1 VNPAP
6 ADGDAAAG
14 PSRADAAPS
23 PAGRAPTPWQTY
35 KRLLGYAMPYRWLLL
50 LAATGMVVEAGAAA
64 AFTSLMEPMV
74 DQTFVAHN
82 PDVRWTLP
90 LAILGLF
97 VLRGVAT
104 WITDVGMARS
114 GRSVVRDLRTTV
126 LAKYLW
132 LPTERFD
139 REPVAALV
147 SRLNYDTEQVTQA
160 TSEALKVVVTDTLT
174 IIALLGVMLYQSVRV
189 TLAMLVVAPL
199 IAGISGYV
207 GKRYRRINR
216 GIQTGVASMAQAA
229 EEVLSAQQEVKI
241 YGAQAFE
248 AERYRALAERNLRL
262 NLKVEATRASASS
275 VVQVLA
281 AVALAVIL
289 VVAGREAAAGR
300 MTAGSFVA
308 LMMAMMALI
317 PSLKRITNIQSAV
330 QRGIAAAER
339 LFALLD
345 EPDEIDRGRT
355 PLVRARGEIEFR
367 DVSLRYAGQSTPA
380 LEGVSFRAVPGTV
393 TAIVGRSGSGKSTL
407 IRLLPR
413 FYEPSDGTILLDGRP
428 LDDYPL
434 ADLRRQIAL
443 VGQQVMLF
451 DDSIAANIAY
461 GRAEHDAAALRRV
474 ADAANASEFI
484 DRLPDGLGATIGEN
498 GGLLSGGQRQ
508 RIAIARAM
516 LKDAPVLVL
525 DEATAALDNESER
538 LVQDA
543 LNHLIPDR
551 TTLVIA
557 HRLSTIEHADQV
569 LVLDGGRLVEQGRHE
584 DLLARGGLY
593 AHLHRM
599 QFREDGAS
607 VAAAVTRDR

>member
-1 VNPAP
+1 V
-6 ADGDAAAG
+6 
-14 PSRADAAPS
+14 SVAAPS
-23 PAGRAPTPWQTY
+23 PWRTY
-35 KRLLGYAMPYRWLLL
+35 RRLLGYARPYRWLL
-50 LAATGMVVEAGAAA
+50 AAAGLGMTIEAGAAA

-82 PDVRWTLP
+82 PAVRWSLP
-90 LAILGLF
+90 LAIVGLF
-97 VLRGVAT
+97 VLRGLAT
-104 WITDVGMARS
+104 WVTDVGMARS
-114 GRSVVRDLRTTV
+114 GRSVVRDLRV
-126 LAKYLW
+126 AVMSKYLR
-132 LPTERFD
+132 LPSERFD
-139 REPVAALV
+139 REPVASLV

-160 TSEALKVVVTDTLT
+160 TSEAIKVVVTDSLT
-174 IIALLGVMLYQSVRV
+174 IVALLGVMIYQSPRV

-207 GKRYRRINR
+207 GSRYRRINR
-216 GIQTGVASMAQAA
+216 GIQSGVANMAQAA
-229 EEVLSAQQEVKI
+229 EEVLSGQQEVKI
-241 YGAQAFE
+241 YGAREFE
-248 AERYRALAERNLRL
+248 EARYRGLAERNLRL

-275 VVQVLA
+275 VVQMLA

-345 EPDEIDRGRT
+345 EADEPDHGTR
-355 PLVRARGEIEFR
+355 PLARARGEIVF
-367 DVSLRYAGQSTPA
+367 DNVSVHYPGQPMPA
-380 LEGVSFRAVPGTV
+380 LDGVSFRARPGTV

-413 FYEPSDGTILLDGRP
+413 FYAPSSGRVLLDGVALEEFR
-428 LDDYPL
+428 LE
-434 ADLRRQIAL
+434 DLRRQIAL

-451 DDSIAANIAY
+451 DDSVAANIAY
-461 GRAEHDAAALRRV
+461 GRDGSDPGALQRAAE
-474 ADAANASEFI
+474 AANASEFI
-484 DRLPDGLGATIGEN
+484 ARLPQGMDTPIGEN

-516 LKDAPVLVL
+516 LKDAPILVL

-538 LVQDA
+538 LVQEA
-543 LNHLIPDR
+543 FAHLIPDR

-569 LVLDGGRLVEQGRHE
+569 LVLDQGRLVEQGTHAE
-584 DLLARGGLY
+584 LLARGGLY
-593 AHLHRM
+593 AHLHRS
-599 QFREDGAS
+599 QFREEAQ
-607 VAAAVTRDR
+607 AR

>member
-1 VNPAP
+1 M
-6 ADGDAAAG
+6 
-14 PSRADAAPS
+14 
-23 PAGRAPTPWQTY
+23 
-35 KRLLGYAMPYRWLLL
+35 L
-50 LAATGMVVEAGAAA
+50 VEAGAAA
-64 AFTSLMEPMV
+64 AFTSLMKPMV
-74 DQTFVAHN
+74 DETFVAHN
-82 PDVRWTLP
+82 AAVRWSLP
-90 LAILGLF
+90 LAIVGLF
-97 VLRGVAT
+97 VLRGLAT
-104 WITDVGMARS
+104 WVTDVGMARS
-114 GRSVVRDLRTTV
+114 GRSVVRDLRTIV
-126 LAKYLW
+126 LSKYLR
-132 LPTERFD
+132 LPSARFD

-160 TSEALKVVVTDTLT
+160 TSEAIKVVVTDSLT
-174 IIALLGVMLYQSVRV
+174 IVSLLGVMLYQSVRV
-189 TLAMLVVAPL
+189 TMAMLVVAPL

-216 GIQTGVASMAQAA
+216 GIQSGVASMAQAA

-241 YGAQAFE
+241 YGAQEFE
-248 AERYRALAERNLRL
+248 SARYRGLAERNLRL

-275 VVQVLA
+275 IVQMLA

-339 LFALLD
+339 LFALID
-345 EPDEIDRGRT
+345 EPDEPDAGRE
-355 PLVRARGEIEFR
+355 PLARARGELVFE
-367 DVSLRYAGQSTPA
+367 DVSLRYDGQLAPA
-380 LEGVSFRAVPGTV
+380 LDRVSFTARPGTV

-413 FYEPSDGTILLDGRP
+413 FYEPSGGRVLLDGRP
-428 LDDYPL
+428 LSDYRL

-451 DDSIAANIAY
+451 DDSVAANIAY
-461 GRAEHDAAALRRV
+461 GRADVDPAALAAV

-484 DRLPDGLGATIGEN
+484 QRLPQGLDTPIGEK
-498 GGLLSGGQRQ
+498 GTLLSGGQRQ
-508 RIAIARAM
+508 RVAIARAM
-516 LKDAPVLVL
+516 LKDAPILVL

-569 LVLDGGRLVEQGRHE
+569 LVLDHGRLVEQGTHLE
-584 DLLARGGLY
+584 LLARDGLY

-599 QFREDGAS
+599 QFREDAGA
-607 VAAAVTRDR
+607 AP

>member
-1 VNPAP
+1 M
-6 ADGDAAAG
+6 
-14 PSRADAAPS
+14 
-23 PAGRAPTPWQTY
+23 
-35 KRLLGYAMPYRWLLL
+35 K
-50 LAATGMVVEAGAAA
+50 
-64 AFTSLMEPMV
+64 PMV

-82 PDVRWTLP
+82 PAVRWSLP
-90 LAILGLF
+90 LAIVGLF
-97 VLRGVAT
+97 VLRGLAT
-104 WITDVGMARS
+104 WITDVGMARA
-114 GRSVVRDLRTTV
+114 GRSVVRDLRTIV
-126 LAKYLW
+126 LSKYLR
-132 LPTERFD
+132 LPNARFD

-160 TSEALKVVVTDTLT
+160 TSEAIKVVVTDTMT
-174 IIALLGVMLYQSVRV
+174 IVALLAVMLYQSVLV
-189 TLAMLVVAPL
+189 TMAMLVVAPL

-207 GKRYRRINR
+207 GARYRRINR

-248 AERYRALAERNLRL
+248 SARYRGLAERNLRL

-275 VVQVLA
+275 IVQMLA

-289 VVAGREAAAGR
+289 VVAGREASLGR
-300 MTAGSFVA
+300 MSAGSFVA

-339 LFALLD
+339 LFAVID
-345 EPDEIDRGRT
+345 EPDEPDAGT
-355 PLVRARGEIEFR
+355 VPLARARGDLVFE
-367 DVSLRYAGQSTPA
+367 DVSMRYDGQPTPA
-380 LEGVSFRAVPGTV
+380 LDRVSFRASPGTV

-413 FYEPSDGTILLDGRP
+413 FYEPTGGRLLLDGRP
-428 LDDYPL
+428 LAEYRL

-451 DDSIAANIAY
+451 DDSVAANIAY
-461 GRAEHDAAALRRV
+461 GQAEADPAALARV

-484 DRLPDGLGATIGEN
+484 ARLPQGLDTPIGEN
-498 GGLLSGGQRQ
+498 GTLLSGGQRQ
-508 RIAIARAM
+508 RVAIARAM
-516 LKDAPVLVL
+516 LKDAPILVL

-569 LVLDGGRLVEQGRHE
+569 LVLDHGRLVEQGTHAE
-584 DLLARGGLY
+584 LLARDGLY

-599 QFREDGAS
+599 QFREDA
-607 VAAAVTRDR
+607 VAP

>member
-1 VNPAP
+1 MAI
-6 ADGDAAAG
+6 
-14 PSRADAAPS
+14 
-23 PAGRAPTPWQTY
+23 
-35 KRLLGYAMPYRWLLL
+35 
-50 LAATGMVVEAGAAA
+50 EAGAAA

-82 PDVRWTLP
+82 PAVRWSLP
-90 LAILGLF
+90 LAIVGLF
-97 VLRGVAT
+97 VLRGLAT
-104 WITDVGMARS
+104 WVTDVGMARS
-114 GRSVVRDLRTTV
+114 GRSVVRDLRV
-126 LAKYLW
+126 AVMSKYLR
-132 LPTERFD
+132 LPSERFD
-139 REPVAALV
+139 REPVASLV

-160 TSEALKVVVTDTLT
+160 TSEAIKVVVTDSLT
-174 IIALLGVMLYQSVRV
+174 IVALLGVMIYQSPRV

-207 GKRYRRINR
+207 GSRYRRINR
-216 GIQTGVASMAQAA
+216 GIQSGVANMAQAA
-229 EEVLSAQQEVKI
+229 EEVLSGQQEVKI
-241 YGAQAFE
+241 YGAREFE
-248 AERYRALAERNLRL
+248 EARYRGLAERNLRL

-275 VVQVLA
+275 VVQMLA

-345 EPDEIDRGRT
+345 EADEPDHGTR
-355 PLVRARGEIEFR
+355 PLARARGELVFE
-367 DVSLRYAGQSTPA
+367 DVSVHYPGQPMPA
-380 LEGVSFRAVPGTV
+380 LESVSFRARPGTV

-413 FYEPSDGTILLDGRP
+413 FYAPSSGRVLLDGVP
-428 LDDYPL
+428 LDEYRL
-434 ADLRRQIAL
+434 EDLRKQIAL

-451 DDSIAANIAY
+451 DDSVAANIAY
-461 GRAEHDAAALRRV
+461 GRDGSDPAALQRA

-484 DRLPDGLGATIGEN
+484 ARLPQGLDTPIGEN

-508 RIAIARAM
+508 RVAIARAM
-516 LKDAPVLVL
+516 LKDAPILVL

-538 LVQDA
+538 LVQEA
-543 LNHLIPDR
+543 FAHLIPDR

-569 LVLDGGRLVEQGRHE
+569 LVLDQGRLVEQGTHA

-593 AHLHRM
+593 AHLHRS
-599 QFREDGAS
+599 QFREEAQ
-607 VAAAVTRDR
+607 AR

>member
-1 VNPAP
+1 M
-6 ADGDAAAG
+6 AG
-14 PSRADAAPS
+14 VAQATPHAS
-23 PAGRAPTPWQTY
+23 PWQTY
-35 KRLLGYAMPYRWLLL
+35 RRLLSHALPYRWLLL
-50 LAATGMVVEAGAAA
+50 AAFGGMLVEAGAAA
-64 AFTSLMEPMV
+64 AFTSLMKPMV
-74 DQTFVAHN
+74 DETFVAHN
-82 PDVRWTLP
+82 AAVRWSLP
-90 LAILGLF
+90 LAIVGLF
-97 VLRGVAT
+97 VLRGLAT
-104 WITDVGMARS
+104 WVTDVGMARS
-114 GRSVVRDLRTTV
+114 GRSVVRDLRTIV
-126 LAKYLW
+126 LSKYLR
-132 LPTERFD
+132 LPSARFD

-160 TSEALKVVVTDTLT
+160 TSEAIKVVITDSLT
-174 IIALLGVMLYQSVRV
+174 IVSLLGVMLYQSVRV
-189 TLAMLVVAPL
+189 TMAMLVVAPL

-216 GIQTGVASMAQAA
+216 GIQSGVASMAQAA

-241 YGAQAFE
+241 YGAQEFE
-248 AERYRALAERNLRL
+248 STRYRGLAERNLRL

-275 VVQVLA
+275 IVQMLA

-339 LFALLD
+339 LFALID
-345 EPDEIDRGRT
+345 EPDEPDDGRT
-355 PLVRARGEIEFR
+355 PLARARGELVFEN
-367 DVSLRYAGQSTPA
+367 VSLRYDGQRAPA
-380 LEGVSFRAVPGTV
+380 LDGVSFSARPGTV

-413 FYEPSDGTILLDGRP
+413 FYEPTGGRVLLDGRP
-428 LDDYPL
+428 LSDYRL

-451 DDSIAANIAY
+451 DDSIGANIAY
-461 GRAEHDAAALRRV
+461 GRTGVDPAALAAV

-484 DRLPDGLGATIGEN
+484 ERLPQGLDTPIGEK
-498 GGLLSGGQRQ
+498 GTLLSGGQRQ
-508 RIAIARAM
+508 RVAIARAM
-516 LKDAPVLVL
+516 LKDAPILVL

-569 LVLDGGRLVEQGRHE
+569 LVLDQGRLVEQGTHLE
-584 DLLARGGLY
+584 LLARDGLY

-599 QFREDGAS
+599 QFREDAGA
-607 VAAAVTRDR
+607 AP